1 MKHLK
6 TFIAATLTMLVAF
19 AMAIP
24 AFAEG
29 NTITITNAKDGETY
43 NAYKMLDLSANAAVG
58 SETDP
63 TAYRYTVNEDWT
75 NFFSEANKAAWEDV
89 FTIDDQGY
97 VTSSTH
103 SESAW
108 SASSAL
114 SKFAEAAAKYAK
126 DNNISA
132 AASEEASG
140 DSVVLTTADAGY
152 YLVTSTLGTRAMI
165 DTTPGNVTMVD
176 KKDSDTIA
184 KTVKEDSSGAYGAS
198 NDAQVG
204 DLVEFKS
211 EVSIAARSIGVVIHD
226 TMDDGLT
233 FTEGSIEIYT
243 DEDMSTELDSDQYEI
258 KGTPDTGDT
267 FTIEIKDTFAA
278 TAAETQTLYV
288 TYTATL
294 NENAIDAS
302 GVDIVDQEN
311 TTTIKF
317 GDGTTSAESTT
328 TTTTHKFSVYKH
340 AGGKNEN
347 LADAIFKLKKAGTAL
362 MLIKI
367 DDTNYRIAMENEEGA
382 VETFTTVASG
392 DIVIWGVDSDS
403 DYTLE
408 ETEPPAGYNKLA
420 EDVEVTVNADN
431 DNPTR
436 QDIANN
442 TGAELPSTG
451 GMGTTILYIIGGILV
466 VGGGIYLL
474 TKKRMGKE

>member
-6 TFIAATLTMLVAF
+6 KFIVAALTMFVAF

-24 AFAEG
+24 AFADG
-29 NTITITNAKDGETY
+29 NTITINNAKDGETY
-43 NAYKMLDLSANAAVG
+43 SAYKMLDLSANAAVG

-63 TAYRYTVNEDWT
+63 TAYRYTVNGDWT
-75 NFFSEANKAAWEDV
+75 NFFSEANKSVWENV

-103 SESAW
+103 SEEAW
-108 SASSAL
+108 SASSEL

-126 DNNISA
+126 DNNITA
-132 AASEEASG
+132 ATSETASG
-140 DSVVLTTADAGY
+140 DSVELTTAEAGY

-176 KKDSDTIA
+176 KNDSNTIA
-184 KTVKEDSSGAYGAS
+184 KEVKEDSSGAYGAS

-226 TMDDGLT
+226 TMDEGLA
-233 FTEGSIEIYT
+233 FTEGSIKIYT
-243 DEDMSTELDSDQYEI
+243 DADMTTELDSDQYEI
-258 KGTPDTGDT
+258 KATPDAGDT
-267 FTIEIKDTFAA
+267 FTIKIEDTFAA
-278 TAAETQTLYV
+278 EAAETQTLYV
-288 TYTATL
+288 TYSATL
-294 NENAIDAS
+294 NEKAIDAS
-302 GVDIVDQEN
+302 GVSIVDQEN
-311 TTTIKF
+311 TTTVKF
-317 GDGTTSAESTT
+317 GDGTTSTESTT

-340 AGGKNEN
+340 AGGKTEN
-347 LADAIFKLKKAGTAL
+347 LADAVFKLKKDGTDL
-362 MLIKI
+362 KLIKI
-367 DDTNYRIAMENEEGA
+367 DDTNYRIAMKNEAGA
-382 VETFTTVASG
+382 VDTFTTVASG
-392 DIVIWGVDSDS
+392 DIVIWGVDSDE
-403 DYTLE
+403 DYALE

-420 EDVEVTVNADN
+420 EDVEVTVNAEN
-431 DNPTR
+431 STR
-436 QDIANN
+436 QDITNN